1 MRLPN
6 RRLLAGSLL
15 IAMAAAPAFAQPG
28 NPVGPSF
35 PKASVRE
42 TNFDVVFDVKVTLD
56 PMPTLPVLWNQV
68 ADARWDVVVCNIDKA
83 AQGAVKAEPSA
94 RWGYLNPGMCTMFAN
109 THTLD
114 LSTVDAAKDW
124 DAKVYL
130 RPHP

>member
-1 MRLPN
+1 MH
-6 RRLLAGSLL
+6 LLAGSLL
-15 IAMAAAPAFAQPG
+15 IAMAASPALAQPG

-35 PKASVRE
+35 PKASVQEAR
-42 TNFDVVFDVKVTLD
+42 FDVVFDVKVTLD

-83 AQGAVKAEPSA
+83 AQGAVKAEPTA

-114 LSTVDAAKDW
+114 LATVDASRDW
-124 DAKVYL
+124 LAKVYL